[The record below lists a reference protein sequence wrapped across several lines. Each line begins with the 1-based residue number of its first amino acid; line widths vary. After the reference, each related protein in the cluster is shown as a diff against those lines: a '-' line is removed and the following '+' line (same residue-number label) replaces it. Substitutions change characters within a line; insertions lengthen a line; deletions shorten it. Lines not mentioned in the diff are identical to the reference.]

1 MKKVNKVSALATTI
15 TLFGTLAG
23 GVNAQTFLNWNTLE
37 DTSGLFLGQ
46 AASGQIF
53 DLGSDRTITVEWSGD
68 WTNGTP
74 NGFSGSD
81 ALNGIEFRADQGDS
95 ISITFTTNFTDV
107 WSFESQRNNTGLD
120 TRDGVGILTA
130 DGAWSVT
137 NVNVIT
143 GLTGDGTNT
152 LSYNNPPTDGQGD
165 FDANFTGTTF
175 TYEYND
181 VQSGFS
187 APNVHES
194 FRFSLNQ
201 VPEPSSALLLGLGG
215 VGILLRRRK

>member
-1 MKKVNKVSALATTI
+1 MNKVSPLTTTI
-15 TLFGTLAG
+15 SLFGLLAG
-23 GVNAQTFLNWNTLE
+23 GVSAEIFLNWNTLQ
-37 DTSGLFLGQ
+37 DTSGNLLGE
-46 AASGQIF
+46 AASGQVF
-53 DLGSDRTITVEWSGD
+53 GLGSGKTITVDWSGD

-74 NGFSGSD
+74 NGFSGND

-107 WSFESQRNNTGLD
+107 WSFESQRNNTGID
-120 TRDGVGILTA
+120 NRDGAGILIA
-130 DGAWSVT
+130 DGAWNVT
-137 NVNVIT
+137 NVNGIT
-143 GLTGDGTNT
+143 GLTGNGTDT
-152 LSYNNPPTDGQGD
+152 LSYNNPADDDRGD

-181 VQSGFS
+181 VQTGFA

-215 VGILLRRRK
+215 ISILWRRRK